1 MSWSLTTLLA
11 AWSSVTS
18 PADAV
23 AMATAVLAA
32 LAIVLAARLLTGAPT
47 AAPRVVPVPARAR
60 SRWARPSRAT
70 DPDAAGRPRPRA
82 PGRR

>member
-11 AWSSVTS
+11 AWSSVTT

-23 AMATAVLAA
+23 AMATAVLTA

-47 AAPRVVPVPARAR
+47 AAPRALPVPARAR
-60 SRWARPSRAT
+60 SRRAQPT
-70 DPDAAGRPRPRA
+70 RAMDPDAAGRPRPRA
-82 PGRR
+82 PGQR

>member
-23 AMATAVLAA
+23 AVATAVLAA
-32 LAIVLAARLLTGAPT
+32 LAIVLAARLLTGTP
-47 AAPRVVPVPARAR
+47 AATPRAVPVPARAR
-60 SRWARPSRAT
+60 SRRAQPIRVM

-82 PGRR
+82 PGQR

>member
-47 AAPRVVPVPARAR
+47 AAQRAIPVPARAR
-60 SRWARPSRAT
+60 SRRAQPT
-70 DPDAAGRPRPRA
+70 RAMDPDAAGRPRPRA
-82 PGRR
+82 PGQR